1 VYNSALTTCRYDMTL
16 FVNLCLMDLYV
27 TVYWLACFNVWYL
40 GDMSG
45 LVDLYPY
52 SVGITKVEVL
62 YIY

>member
-1 VYNSALTTCRYDMTL
+1 
-16 FVNLCLMDLYV
+16 MDLYV